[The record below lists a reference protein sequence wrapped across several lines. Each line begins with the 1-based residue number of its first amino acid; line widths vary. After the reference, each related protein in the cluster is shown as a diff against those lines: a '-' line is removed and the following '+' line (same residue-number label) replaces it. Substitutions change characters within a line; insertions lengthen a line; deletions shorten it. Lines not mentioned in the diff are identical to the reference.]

1 VSWVADAFG
10 SWYAAVYP
18 HRDAAEAEGV
28 VRTLARSRSLEGLRV
43 LDLGCGTGRHLP
55 PLARTGA
62 RPTGLDLSP
71 ALLAE
76 ASRLRAD
83 AGGRWPLVRADFRCL
98 PFRDRSFEGL
108 TSFFTSFGY
117 FGDEEDR
124 RGLREAARV
133 LAPGGFHLLDFLNPE
148 TVAAHPTP
156 ETERVQGE
164 WRIREHRRVEGGRSI
179 VKRITILPRS
189 GGSPVADYEE
199 RVTLYR
205 AAEIRALL
213 GEARLN
219 VVEEWGDYDGSRF
232 EASRSPRHVFLSV
245 REGA

>member
-1 VSWVADAFG
+1 MSWVADAFG

-18 HRDAAEAEGV
+18 HRDAAEADRA
-28 VRTLARSRSLEGLRV
+28 VRTLERSRRLAGLRL
-43 LDLGCGTGRHLP
+43 LDLGCGSGRHLP
-55 PLARTGA
+55 PLAAAGA
-62 RPTGLDLSP
+62 RPTGLDLSA

-83 AGGRWPLVRADFRCL
+83 TGGRWPLLRADFRHL

-124 RGLREAARV
+124 RGLREAARLLV
-133 LAPGGFHLLDFLNPE
+133 PGGFHLLDFLNPD
-148 TVAAHPTP
+148 TVPAHPTP

-164 WRIREHRRVEGGRSI
+164 WRIRERRRVESGRRV

-199 RVTLYR
+199 RVTLYG

-213 GEARLN
+213 GEARLR
-219 VVEEWGDYDGSRF
+219 VVEEWGDYDGSPF
-232 EASRSPRHVFLSV
+232 DAARSPRHVFLST
-245 REGA
+245 RETE